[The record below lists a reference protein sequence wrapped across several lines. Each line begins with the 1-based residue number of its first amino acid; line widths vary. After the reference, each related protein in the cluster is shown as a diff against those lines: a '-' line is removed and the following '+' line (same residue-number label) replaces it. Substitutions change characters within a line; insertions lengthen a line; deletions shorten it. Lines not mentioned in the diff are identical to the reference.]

1 MRAEAARVRRLQ
13 RLERVR
19 AQAKQVA
26 AREASEA
33 EGTLAQLEA
42 LASRTATMI
51 DDYRGRTVLCDG
63 YELRQ
68 QGQFLAGISG
78 ISSAALGDAAQARAT
93 ADRKQQEL
101 AQAERRRAA
110 VEDRATLE
118 AQALNRQRQSPALGS
133 RRAVGTVLE

>member
-13 RLERVR
+13 RLEKVR
-19 AQAKQVA
+19 AQAKQAA

-33 EGTLAQLEA
+33 EGTLAQLMA

-51 DDYRGRTVLCDG
+51 DDYRGRRVLTDG

-118 AQALNRQRQSPALGS
+118 AQALDRQRQSPALGS

>member
-19 AQAKQVA
+19 AQARQVA
-26 AREASEA
+26 AREAAEA
-33 EGTLAQLEA
+33 EGTLAQLMA

-51 DDYRGRTVLCDG
+51 DDYRGRTVLTDG

-78 ISSAALGDAAQARAT
+78 ISWAALGDAAQARAT

-101 AQAERRRAA
+101 ALAERRRAA
-110 VEDRATLE
+110 AQDRAKLE
-118 AQALNRQRQSPALGS
+118 ALMLDRQRQSPALGS